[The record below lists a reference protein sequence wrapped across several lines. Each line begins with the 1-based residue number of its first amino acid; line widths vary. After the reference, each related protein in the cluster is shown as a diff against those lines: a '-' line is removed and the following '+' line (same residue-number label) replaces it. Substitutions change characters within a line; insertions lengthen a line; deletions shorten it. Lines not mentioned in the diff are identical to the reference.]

1 MGVVH
6 AWLSM
11 SLDGCI
17 AGPNDRPGNP
27 LGDGGE
33 RLHEWFFGTTTPAG
47 ASGGGERSRDAEL
60 AEEPLARSGA
70 VVIGRR
76 MFDHGEEPWGEDGAF
91 GMPVFVVTHRP
102 REPLIKGPT
111 TFTFVTEGIE
121 RAVEL
126 AREAAGEKD
135 VAVAG
140 GGQIVTLCLRAGL
153 LDELRIDLVPIVLGG
168 VTLFDDAGLAD
179 IELEPVDLFG
189 SPHVSHIRYSVV
201 R

>member
-17 AGPNDRPGNP
+17 AGPNDRPGNT

-33 RLHEWFFGTTTPAG
+33 RLHEWFFGTTTPEG

-76 MFDHGEEPWGEDGAF
+76 MLDHGEERWGEDGAF
-91 GMPVFVVTHRP
+91 GMR
-102 REPLIKGPT
+102 
-111 TFTFVTEGIE
+111 
-121 RAVEL
+121 
-126 AREAAGEKD
+126 
-135 VAVAG
+135 
-140 GGQIVTLCLRAGL
+140 C
-153 LDELRIDLVPIVLGG
+153 
-168 VTLFDDAGLAD
+168 
-179 IELEPVDLFG
+179 
-189 SPHVSHIRYSVV
+189 SS
-201 R
+201 